1 MADVRSL
8 LKQAQASRRITHP
21 LLSYTKSGLL
31 QCTACNLIIKSDS
44 LWEGH
49 LRSAN
54 HKKNALAAQA
64 APETVSKK
72 RKLSDN
78 AEEDERKKTKADVLD
93 GFVDGG
99 VLKNSTVDE
108 LKQQQHHETDQIEA
122 GVPILE
128 GEIVSGP
135 LSQQPNPSDA
145 REPIAPEP
153 DPPKAH
159 QPAVDEDEWAAFERE
174 VAPLSS
180 AQAPT
185 DYEGATISAAPI
197 SAAELSEQQQR
208 EQQRKRRETEAEDE
222 REEEEQRTMDEFEV
236 MEGLEER
243 VKRLKEKREALRRPA
258 ADALPAEE
266 EEPPDDGRAEAE
278 DAEEDE
284 SSEDEDDEW
293 SSFR

>member
-31 QCTACNLIIKSDS
+31 QCTACNLIIKSDT

-54 HKKNALAAQA
+54 HKKNALAAAQA

-78 AEEDERKKTKADVLD
+78 AEEDERKKTKADVID
-93 GFVDGG
+93 GFIDGG

-108 LKQQQHHETDQIEA
+108 QKQQQPQSETRGTEA
-122 GVPILE
+122 AVPITE
-128 GEIVSGP
+128 GEIVSAS
-135 LSQQPNPSDA
+135 LSQPLNP

-153 DPPKAH
+153 DPPKPH

-174 VAPLSS
+174 VAPLTST
-180 AQAPT
+180 QAPI

-197 SAAELSEQQQR
+197 SAAKLSEQQQR
-208 EQQRKRRETEAEDE
+208 EKQRRRRETEVEDE

-243 VKRLKEKREALRRPA
+243 VKRLKEKREALRTPA
-258 ADALPAEE
+258 ADLLPEE
-266 EEPPDDGRAEAE
+266 SPDEGRFEVKEDDEE
-278 DAEEDE
+278 E
-284 SSEDEDDEW
+284 SSEDEIDEW
-293 SSFR
+293 GNFA